1 MNLGRPWDKHLD
13 NRELDA
19 LVRWAGETREE
30 LDELSATA
38 VREAQQHADTCA
50 ECGGKVWKYRRLVNQ
65 FASGTAQEVTPLGT
79 HCPNLS
85 DADWCEVAAGLWPE
99 PKATQLIAHAAC
111 CDHCGP
117 MLRRGVSANDP
128 EEKIVREREATR
140 RTLAVPGYVPAQPSR
155 WAFARWL
162 VPVLA
167 LVVIVGVIG
176 AAPWSSGRPISG
188 AKFAQFAV
196 DTHKQYAQGRLS
208 LDVHPSSQQELNEWL
223 KAKSPFS
230 VALPASPIESGGE
243 RPYLLQGAQLVRVRG
258 KAAAFIAYQVKMPT
272 LRTTAAS
279 LIVTPDSVA
288 VASGGIK
295 VDFTKVSFH
304 YATVEGYKVVTW
316 SVHGLTYALV
326 SEEGN
331 STQRSCMVCHSAI
344 KDRDLSQ
351 TPAPSRLEAN
361 VPRPL
366 WQ

>member
-1 MNLGRPWDKHLD
+1 MGRPWDKHLD

-19 LVRWAGETREE
+19 LVPWSGETGTGTG
-30 LDELSATA
+30 ELSPAA
-38 VREAQQHADTCA
+38 VREAQQHVDSCA
-50 ECGGKVWKYRRLVNQ
+50 ECGWKVWKYRRLVNR
-65 FASGTAQEVTPLGT
+65 FATGPVRWAVPPET

-99 PKATQLIAHAAC
+99 SKAAQLIAHAAC

-117 MLRRGVSANDP
+117 ALRRGVSANDP
-128 EEKIVREREATR
+128 GENTVREREAAR
-140 RTLAVPGYVPAQPSR
+140 RALSVPGCVPARLSN

-167 LVVIVGVIG
+167 LVVIVGVLV
-176 AAPWSSGRPISG
+176 AAPWSSARPISG

-196 DTHKQYAQGRLS
+196 DTHRQYAQGRLA
-208 LDVHPSSQQELNEWL
+208 LDVHSSSQQELNEWL
-223 KAKSPFS
+223 KAKSPFL
-230 VALPASPIESGGE
+230 VALPATAIESGDE
-243 RPYLLQGAQLVRVRG
+243 RPYLLQGAQLVRVHG

-295 VDFTKVSFH
+295 IDFTKVSFH
-304 YATVEGYKVVTW
+304 YATVEGYRVVTW

-326 SEEGN
+326 SEEGS
-331 STQRSCMVCHSAI
+331 STQRSCMVCHSAM

-351 TPAPSRLEAN
+351 TPVPTLLERNSRPKP
-361 VPRPL
+361 V

>member
-1 MNLGRPWDKHLD
+1 MGRPWDKHLD

-19 LVRWAGETREE
+19 LVPWAGETGEE
-30 LDELSATA
+30 LDELSPAA

-50 ECGGKVWKYRRLVNQ
+50 ECGGKVRKYRRLVNRV
-65 FASGTAQEVTPLGT
+65 ASGTIGEVAPLGP

-99 PKATQLIAHAAC
+99 SKAAQLIAHAAC
-111 CDHCGP
+111 CDHCGSV
-117 MLRRGVSANDP
+117 LRRSVSTNDHG
-128 EEKIVREREATR
+128 EKTVRERKAVDWR
-140 RTLAVPGYVPAQPSR
+140 ARSAPTLVPALPSR

-162 VPVLA
+162 VPVLG

-176 AAPWSSGRPISG
+176 AAPWSSARPISG
-188 AKFAQFAV
+188 AKLVQFAV
-196 DTHKQYAQGRLS
+196 DTHRQYAQGRLA
-208 LDVHPSSQQELNEWL
+208 LDVHSNSQQVLNEWL

-230 VALPASPIESGGE
+230 VALPASPIESGDE

-279 LIVTPDSVA
+279 LIVTPVSVA
-288 VASGGIK
+288 VASGGTK

-304 YATVEGYKVVTW
+304 YATLEGYKVVTW

-331 STQRSCMVCHSAI
+331 STQRSCMVCHSAM

-361 VPRPL
+361 TPRPL